1 MTIQDVT
8 AQIVDE
14 LGTLPLEQQ
23 RKVLAFTRSLASRPK
38 GVKGASLLFAG
49 SIPPDELIRM
59 QEAIDNG
66 CERIDT
72 DEW

>member
-38 GVKGASLLFAG
+38 GVEGASLLSFAG

-59 QEAIDNG
+59 QEAVVVQP
-66 CERIDT
+66 ELLS
-72 DEW
+72 